1 MINKIINGYQIIK
14 KIGSGCFG
22 KVYEAIKNDKQFAIK
37 FIDLD
42 DIKKDE
48 LVYSAIKNE
57 LNISQKH

>member
-14 KIGSGCFG
+14 KIGSGFG

-57 LNISQKH
+57 VNISQKH